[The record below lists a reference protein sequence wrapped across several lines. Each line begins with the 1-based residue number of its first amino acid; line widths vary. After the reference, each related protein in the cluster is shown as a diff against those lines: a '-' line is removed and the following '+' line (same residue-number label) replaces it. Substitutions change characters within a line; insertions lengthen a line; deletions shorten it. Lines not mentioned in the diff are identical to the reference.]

1 VNICIGEPFKFLQV
15 FKKKMKNILR
25 SFLCVVVFVRYV
37 LGGVTPAM
45 QVIAGDGTSGSSG
58 DFGPGTSAQLADPR
72 GIWAD
77 SLGNAYIVSG
87 EDQRVRYV
95 DAVSG
100 SITKILG
107 SGASAYNSVGGDGIS
122 FPIYYPE
129 SITGDAAGEN
139 VYVSDFFHIWKYNIA
154 TKQAT
159 RYAGGDRFFCGLLG
173 CSSATVT
180 AGDDGPA
187 TSAYFGTPAGICYA
201 FDGTLYVAD
210 SRVHNVRK
218 ISPEAPNIISLV
230 SGNGQGFGGDGS
242 LASSTL
248 VKFNQPMS
256 IYIETTGVIYIADY
270 NFRVRQINSGG
281 IITTVAGGGNE
292 FAYGIPAT
300 RFNLANIGG
309 ISGDGRGSLYITA
322 FAHKKVFHVNPEG
335 IINVFLGSDS
345 AGTSLGISPLTANL
359 NTPYGIF
366 CSVDS
371 SSSLALYLTELESFL
386 AKKLIYIS
394 SPTSQPSSVPSSK
407 PSVPTGERSGQP
419 SAVPSFVPIAEP
431 SGQPSVVPSV
441 VPIAEPTGV
450 PRGSPTSKP
459 AAPTGEPTG
468 VPSSQ
473 PAVEPTGTPS
483 TIPSLTPTTEPT
495 GKPSVVPSCVPVSVP
510 TGFPTGYPSAI
521 PAALPT
527 GEPTTIPSASPSSIP
542 SVFPTGLPS
551 SAPSSHPSLPP
562 SAVPSTN
569 PSIRPSN
576 KPSTEPTSEPSSPSF
591 IPTRAPNVNDHV
603 EIVGGVVISKVS
615 DNVFNNQSVTTV
627 TEALKNISGSA
638 QEVVITAAK
647 LLKKKGRTVLD
658 APVSYSFK
666 IDFVAVYY
674 LSYYSGWNS
683 SFVAEMKLK
692 TIKEAVGDGSFQKIF
707 RSLAA
712 VRNATQ
718 LFDGICGTVSLSSTI
733 LSPDSSSSFN
743 NHESQVLSDAAIAGI
758 VVGCCMAVVLLFLYL
773 LARYL
778 DEKASAE
785 IPMKGIDIIV

>member
-1 VNICIGEPFKFLQV
+1 
-15 FKKKMKNILR
+15 MKNILR
-25 SFLCVVVFVRYV
+25 SFFCVVIFVRYV
-37 LGGVTPAM
+37 SGGVTPAM

-58 DFGPGTSAQLADPR
+58 DSGLGTSAQLADPH

-87 EDQRVRYV
+87 SDHRVRYV

-100 SITKILG
+100 IITKILG
-107 SGASAYNSVGGDGIS
+107 SGGSAYNSVGGDGIS
-122 FPIYYPE
+122 FPIYSPE
-129 SITGDAAGEN
+129 SVTGDAAGEN
-139 VYVSDFFHIWKYNIA
+139 VYVSDTFHIWKYNIA

-159 RYAGGDRFFCGLLG
+159 RYAGGDRFFCSLLG

-187 TSAYFGTPAGICYA
+187 TSAYFGIPAGICYA
-201 FDGTLYVAD
+201 FDGTLYVTD

-248 VKFNQPMS
+248 VKFNAPMS
-256 IYIETTGVIYIADY
+256 IYVETTGVIYIADG

-292 FAYGIPAT
+292 ITNGIPAT
-300 RFNLANIGG
+300 RFNLANLGG

-335 IINVFLGSDS
+335 IINVFLGSNT

-359 NTPYGIF
+359 GLPYGIF

-371 SSSLALYLTELESFL
+371 SSSLALYLTEQDSFL

-407 PSVPTGERSGQP
+407 PSVPTGEPSGQP
-419 SAVPSFVPIAEP
+419 SAVPSF
-431 SGQPSVVPSV
+431 

-527 GEPTTIPSASPSSIP
+527 GEPTTIPSAAPSRSETAVPSANPSSTP

-576 KPSTEPTSEPSSPSF
+576 KPSSEPTSEPSSPSF

-638 QEVVITAAK
+638 QEVVITAVK
-647 LLKKKGRTVLD
+647 LVKKKGRTVLD

-692 TIKEAVGDGSFQKIF
+692 TIKEAVGDGSFQKVF

-743 NHESQVLSDAAIAGI
+743 NHESRMLSDAAIAGI

-773 LARYL
+773 VARYL
-778 DEKASAE
+778 DEKALAD

>member
-1 VNICIGEPFKFLQV
+1 
-15 FKKKMKNILR
+15 MKNFLR
-25 SFLCVVVFVRYV
+25 SFFCVVVLVRYV
-37 LGGVTPAM
+37 SGGVTPVM
-45 QVIAGDGTSGSSG
+45 QVIAGDGTYGSSG
-58 DFGPGTSAQLADPR
+58 DSGPGTSAKLASPH
-72 GIWAD
+72 GIWVD
-77 SLGNAYIVSG
+77 SLGNAYIVSFS
-87 EDQRVRYV
+87 DSRVRYV

-107 SGASAYNSVGGDGIS
+107 SGAPGSYNSVGGDGTS
-122 FPIYYPE
+122 FPINLPE
-129 SITGDAAGEN
+129 SITGDTAGEN
-139 VYVSDFFHIWKYNIA
+139 VYVSDTFHIWKYNIA

-159 RYAGGDRFFCGLLG
+159 RYAGGDRSFCRLG
-173 CSSATVT
+173 DNICSVT

-187 TSAYFGTPAGICYA
+187 TSAYFGLPTGICYA
-201 FDGTLYVAD
+201 FDGTLYVTD
-210 SRVHNVRK
+210 SLVHNVRK

-248 VKFNQPMS
+248 VKFNQPTS
-256 IYIETTGVIYIADY
+256 IYVETTGVVYIVDSY
-270 NFRVRQINSGG
+270 FRVRQINSGG
-281 IITTVAGGGNE
+281 IISTVAGGGNE
-292 FAYGIPAT
+292 ISDGIPAT
-300 RFNLANIGG
+300 RFSLNTIGG

-322 FAHKKVFHVNPEG
+322 TVHNKVFHVNPDG
-335 IINVFLGSDS
+335 IINVFLGSS
-345 AGTSLGISPLTANL
+345 TGTSLGISPLTAKL
-359 NTPYGIF
+359 NVPYGIF

-371 SSSLALYLTELESFL
+371 SSTLALYLTEPGSFV

-407 PSVPTGERSGQP
+407 PSVPTGE
-419 SAVPSFVPIAEP
+419 P
-431 SGQPSVVPSV
+431 SGQ
-441 VPIAEPTGV
+441 
-450 PRGSPTSKP
+450 
-459 AAPTGEPTG
+459 
-468 VPSSQ
+468 
-473 PAVEPTGTPS
+473 
-483 TIPSLTPTTEPT
+483 
-495 GKPSVVPSCVPVSVP
+495 PSVVPSCVPVSVP

-527 GEPTTIPSASPSSIP
+527 GEPTTVPSAAPANPSSIP

-562 SAVPSTN
+562 SAVPSTS

-576 KPSTEPTSEPSSPSF
+576 KPSSEPTSEPSSPSF

-615 DNVFNNQSVTTV
+615 DNVFNNQSMTTV

-638 QEVVITAAK
+638 QEVVITEVK
-647 LLKKKGRTVLD
+647 IMKKKGRTVLD
-658 APVSYSFK
+658 APAVSYSFK

-683 SFVAEMKLK
+683 SLVAEMKLK

-718 LFDGICGTVSLSSTI
+718 LFDGICGIVSLSSTI

-743 NHESQVLSDAAIAGI
+743 NHESRMLSDAAIAGI

-778 DEKASAE
+778 DEKALAE